1 MSLVFP
7 PIFEADTK
15 LIYGYSFVAPLRE
28 SLMIKIYY
36 KFRLRFTSS
45 DKRII
50 R

>member
-28 SLMIKIYY
+28 SLMIKIY

-45 DKRII
+45 DKRIV

>member
-1 MSLVFP
+1 MSVVFP

-15 LIYGYSFVAPLRE
+15 LVYGYSFVASLRE
-28 SLMIKIYY
+28 SLMIKIY

-45 DKRII
+45 DKRIV